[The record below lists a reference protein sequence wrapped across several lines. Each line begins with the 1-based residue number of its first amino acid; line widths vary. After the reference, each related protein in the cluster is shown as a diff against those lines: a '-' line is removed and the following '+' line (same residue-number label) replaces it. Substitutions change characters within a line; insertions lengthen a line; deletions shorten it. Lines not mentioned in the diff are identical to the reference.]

1 VIRTY
6 RALLVAQIQAAAQYR
21 VQSVLWM
28 LFAVI
33 RPVIFL
39 AAWVAV
45 ANSQGGQIGAY
56 DIRDFAAYYIALSVV
71 LNLVTSWNAYEF
83 EFEVRMGRLSPKLL
97 RPLHPIHYAVVE
109 NIVFKLTT
117 IIPLAIVL
125 VILSFTFDARFR
137 TTPAHLL
144 LFVPP
149 ILLAAAL
156 SFLSGWVIATTAFW
170 TTRVHAISTF
180 WDRTGFIFAGQIAPL
195 ALLPGPLQTIA
206 LALPFGYILG
216 VPTEILRGG
225 VSVTTAL
232 ELMVG
237 QVIWVV
243 VFYVALQRVWRVG
256 VRQYSAVGA

>member
-1 VIRTY
+1 MIRTY

-21 VQSVLWM
+21 VQSILWM
-28 LFAVI
+28 LFSVI

-45 ANSQGGQIGAY
+45 ANAQGGQIGAY
-56 DIRDFAAYYIALSVV
+56 DVRDFAAYYVALS
-71 LNLVTSWNAYEF
+71 LVTNLTMSWNAYDF

-109 NIVFKLTT
+109 NIVWKLTT
-117 IIPLAIVL
+117 AVPLAIVL
-125 VILSFTFDARFR
+125 VFVSITFDARFR

-144 LFVPP
+144 LFLPSV
-149 ILLAAAL
+149 LLAAIL
-156 SFLSGWVIATTAFW
+156 SFLAGWVLATLAFW

-180 WDRTGFIFAGQIAPL
+180 WDRAAFIFAGQIAPL
-195 ALLPGPLQTIA
+195 ALLPGPLQAIS

-216 VPTEILRGG
+216 VPAEILRGG
-225 VSVTTAL
+225 VSVPSAL
-232 ELMVG
+232 LLMAG
-237 QVIWVV
+237 QAFWIVA
-243 VFYVALQRVWRVG
+243 FYVALQRVWRVG

>member
-1 VIRTY
+1 MIRTY

-21 VQSVLWM
+21 VQSILWM
-28 LFAVI
+28 LFSVI

-45 ANSQGGQIGAY
+45 ANAQGGQIGAY
-56 DIRDFAAYYIALSVV
+56 DVRDFAAYYVALS
-71 LNLVTSWNAYEF
+71 LVTNLTMSWNAYEF

-109 NIVFKLTT
+109 NIVWKLTT
-117 IIPLAIVL
+117 AVPLAIVL
-125 VILSFTFDARFR
+125 VFVSITFDARFR

-144 LFVPP
+144 LFLPSV
-149 ILLAAAL
+149 LLAAIL
-156 SFLSGWVIATTAFW
+156 SFLAGWVLATLAFW

-180 WDRTGFIFAGQIAPL
+180 WDRAAFIFAGQIAPL
-195 ALLPGPLQTIA
+195 ALLPGPLQAIS

-216 VPTEILRGG
+216 VPAEILRGG
-225 VSVTTAL
+225 VSVPSAL
-232 ELMVG
+232 LLMAG
-237 QVIWVV
+237 QAFWIV

>member
-6 RALLVAQIQAAAQYR
+6 RALLVAQIQAASQYR
-21 VQSVLWM
+21 VQSILWM
-28 LFAVI
+28 LFSVI

-56 DIRDFAAYYIALSVV
+56 DVRDFAAYYVALS
-71 LNLVTSWNAYEF
+71 LVTNLTMSWNAYDF

-97 RPLHPIHYAVVE
+97 RPLHPIHYSVVE
-109 NIVFKLTT
+109 NIVWKLTT
-117 IIPLAIVL
+117 AVPLAIVL
-125 VILSFTFDARFR
+125 VFVSITFDARFR

-144 LFVPP
+144 LFVPSV
-149 ILLAAAL
+149 LLAAIL
-156 SFLSGWVIATTAFW
+156 SFLAGWVLATLAFW

-180 WDRTGFIFAGQIAPL
+180 WDRAAFIFAGQIAPL
-195 ALLPGPLQTIA
+195 ALLPGPLQAIS

-216 VPTEILRGG
+216 VPAEILRGG
-225 VSVTTAL
+225 VTVPTAL
-232 ELMVG
+232 LLMAG
-237 QVIWVV
+237 QALWIV

-256 VRQYSAVGA
+256 VRQSSAVGA

>member
-6 RALLVAQIQAAAQYR
+6 RALLVAQLQAASQYR
-21 VQSVLWM
+21 VQVLLWM
-28 LFAVI
+28 LFSVI

-45 ANSQGGQIGAY
+45 ANSQGGQIGTY
-56 DIRDFAAYYIALSVV
+56 DVRDFAAYYICLS
-71 LNLVTSWNAYEF
+71 LVSCLVASWNAYEF
-83 EFEVRMGRLSPKLL
+83 EYEVRFGRLSPKLL

-109 NIVFKLTT
+109 NFVSKLTQ
-117 IIPLAIVL
+117 IVPLGVIL
-125 VILSFTFDARFR
+125 VILTVSFDARFR

-144 LFVPP
+144 LFVPSV
-149 ILLAAAL
+149 LFAATL
-156 SFLSGWVIATTAFW
+156 SFLSGWVLATLAFW

-180 WDRTGFIFAGQIAPL
+180 WDRAAFIFAGQIAPL
-195 ALLPGPLQTIA
+195 ALLPGPLQTLS

-225 VSVTTAL
+225 VSVPTAL
-232 ELMVG
+232 LLMAG
-237 QVIWVV
+237 QVFWIVI
-243 VFYVALQRVWRVG
+243 FYVALQRVWRAG